1 MKKMSPVK
9 VAILIL
15 ILVTAAVAMFYL
27 TTRTAVPEG
36 ALRVEFADGKAAELS
51 LEELE
56 LVSVQGSVVNGR
68 GEERA
73 INAQGILLSDVLR
86 EAGAAEYSMVTVTA
100 DDEYS
105 AQVAAEEIAASGT
118 VYLIQQE
125 EGGMQ
130 LIVFGDENRKRN
142 VSNVVRLS
150 VQ

>member
-15 ILVTAAVAMFYL
+15 ILVTAAVASFYL
-27 TTRTAVPEG
+27 TIRTAVPEG

-56 LVSVQGSVVNGR
+56 LVSVQGTVVNGR
-68 GEERA
+68 GEERT
-73 INAQGILLSDVLR
+73 INAQGILLSEVLR
-86 EAGAAEYSMVTVTA
+86 EAGVTDFSMVTVIA

-105 AQVAAEEIAASGT
+105 AQVAAEEIAVSGT

-125 EGGMQ
+125 AGGMQ
-130 LIVFGDENRKRN
+130 LIVFGDKNSKRN
-142 VSNVVRLS
+142 VSSVARLS

>member
-15 ILVTAAVAMFYL
+15 VLVTAAVATFYL

-36 ALRVEFADGKAAELS
+36 ALRVEFADGKAVELS

-56 LVSVQGSVVNGR
+56 LVSVQGTVLNGK
-68 GEERA
+68 GEKCA
-73 INAQGILLSDVLR
+73 INAQGILLSEVLR
-86 EAGAAEYSMVTVTA
+86 EAGVAECFAVTVIA

-105 AQVAAEEIAASGT
+105 AQVMAEEIAEPGK

-125 EGGMQ
+125 ESGMQ
-130 LIVFGDENRKRN
+130 LIVFGDENSKRN
-142 VSNVVRLS
+142 VSNAARLS

>member
-1 MKKMSPVK
+1 MKKTSPVK

-15 ILVTAAVAMFYL
+15 VLVTAAVAAFYL

-36 ALRVEFADGKAAELS
+36 VLRVEFAGGKAAELS

-56 LVSVQGSVVNGR
+56 LVSVQGTVVNGR
-68 GEERA
+68 REERT

-86 EAGAAEYSMVTVTA
+86 EAGVTEYFMVTVTA

-105 AQVAAEEIAASGT
+105 ARVMAEEIAEPGK
-118 VYLIQQE
+118 VYLLRQE
-125 EGGMQ
+125 EGSMQ
-130 LIVFGDENRKRN
+130 LIVFGDENSKRN
-142 VSNVVRLS
+142 VSNVARLS